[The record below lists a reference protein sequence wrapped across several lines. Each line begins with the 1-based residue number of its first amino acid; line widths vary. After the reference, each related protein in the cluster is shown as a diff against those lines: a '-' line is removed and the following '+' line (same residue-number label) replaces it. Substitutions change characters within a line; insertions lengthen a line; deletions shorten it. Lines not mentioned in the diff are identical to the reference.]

1 MVSYSLPD
9 VIVRLRC
16 LGIEQKLGKTQM
28 RQLREVIADAIK
40 YLRAYEMMVDKQED
54 ICNNVGNK
62 YIFHADSELNDFDQ
76 GYNAGI
82 RDALAILRKDVTT

>member
-1 MVSYSLPD
+1 MLE
-9 VIVRLRC
+9 IKQTLVRLKHLDR
-16 LGIEQKLGKTQM
+16 LSK
-28 RQLREVIADAIK
+28 RECEDALMSAVY
-40 YLRAYEMMVDKQED
+40 YLRNFEKTLD
-54 ICNNVGNK
+54 IVNETYNNIGNK